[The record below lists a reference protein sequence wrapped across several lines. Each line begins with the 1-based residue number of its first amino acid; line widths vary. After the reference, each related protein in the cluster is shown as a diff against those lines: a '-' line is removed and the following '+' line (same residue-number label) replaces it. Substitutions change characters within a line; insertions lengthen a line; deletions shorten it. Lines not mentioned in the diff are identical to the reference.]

1 MRVPLHLIAQDV
13 QGSLLLLHHVP
24 DQFAGAA
31 SERQQ
36 SLLQLSCGQTRKAS
50 SATCVGVVTASQIDS
65 FFSSFFLFTAD
76 GVLLISQ
83 QLDGDI
89 TRDGASAPVLE
100 PCCCFLLFGWRG
112 VLAFCVRAIEIGAL
126 SRVLS
131 VTRFIFFFSS
141 SANTK

>member
-1 MRVPLHLIAQDV
+1 MRVPLHLVAQDV
-13 QGSLLLLHHVP
+13 QGSLLLLHHIP

-65 FFSSFFLFTAD
+65 FFFSFFFTAD

-89 TRDGASAPVLE
+89 TRDGASAPVLK
-100 PCCCFLLFGWRG
+100 PCCCFLLFGWGG
-112 VLAFCVRAIEIGAL
+112 VLTFCVRAIEIGAL

-131 VTRFIFFFSS
+131 VTRFFFFFFFF
-141 SANTK
+141 